1 MAREDKELN
10 QYRNLMKPPGTFEE
24 GFKWS
29 SLVGAL
35 FIGLVMVP
43 GSIYM
48 HLLAG
53 LGVGRAA
60 QWVTV
65 ILFLE
70 VAKRAHKSLSR
81 AEMFILFYM
90 AGAVIVAPFEGL
102 LWAQFFV
109 QSKSVVGQGM
119 AELIPSWYAPSDP
132 KVLASRN
139 FFQLAWLPALGLVIF
154 KQIISRIDNN
164 VLGYG
169 LFKVASDIEKLPFPM
184 APIGAQGMIALSE
197 DMDEA
202 EGKQTTWRW
211 RTFSIGGA
219 IGLVFGMLYMGLPTL
234 TQALFGESIEMFPIP
249 FADWT
254 GRTQGV
260 LPAVATGLSFDLGSL
275 ILGMVIPFWAVIGS
289 FAGLVITF
297 ILNPI
302 LYKTHVLTSWAPG
315 DSTVETLFKNTV
327 DFYFSFGL
335 GISLAIAVIGII
347 TIIKSLR
354 KKGGKGETEIT
365 VKETIPEGRGDISFS
380 WVGVIYLMSTISYI
394 LVCGYLINWHRGVMI
409 VLCFFAYIYT
419 PMISYVTAR
428 LEGMVGLALNIPFVR
443 EAGIILSGYQGGIA
457 CWFLPFPIANY
468 GVHTVFYRQSELIGA
483 KFTSKWKA
491 EALLV
496 PFIIICSI
504 FFAQLIWS
512 MGPVPSSS
520 YPYASMMWEFQAK
533 NKALLYS
540 STMGGF
546 SKFHEAFSLSFI
558 GIGLL
563 SGMLMYGVLSLF
575 NAPTLLLYGC
585 VQGLNQTMPH
595 IVIPQLVG
603 ALLSRFYFERKMGF
617 KQWRQYA
624 PVLSAGFFCGAGL
637 VTMFCIGVMFLSKSV
652 IKLPY

>member
-1 MAREDKELN
+1 MSIEDKELN
-10 QYRNLMKPPGTFEE
+10 QYRNLMTPPGTFED

-70 VAKRAHKSLSR
+70 IAKRAHKNLSK

-90 AGAVIVAPFEGL
+90 AGAVIIAPFEGL

-109 QSKSVVGQGM
+109 QSKAVVGQGM
-119 AELIPSWYAPSDP
+119 ADQIPHWYAPSDP

-139 FFQLAWLPALGLVIF
+139 FFQLAWLPALGLVVF
-154 KQIISRIDNN
+154 KQIISRINNN

-169 LFKVASDIEKLPFPM
+169 LFKIASDIEKLPFPM
-184 APIGAQGMIALSE
+184 APIGAQGMNALAE

-202 EGKQTTWRW
+202 EGKKTSWRW
-211 RTFSIGGA
+211 RVFSMGGA
-219 IGLVFGMLYMGLPTL
+219 IGLIFGMLYMGLPTL
-234 TQALFGESIEMFPIP
+234 SQALFGTTIQMFPIP

-254 GRTQGV
+254 GRTQDF

-275 ILGMVIPFWAVIGS
+275 ILGMVIPFWAVIGA
-289 FAGLVITF
+289 FVGLLITF

-302 LYKTHVLTSWAPG
+302 LYKCNILTNWSPG
-315 DSTVETLFKNTV
+315 DSTVETLYGNTV

-335 GISLAIAVIGII
+335 GISLAIAVIGIFSI
-347 TIIKSLR
+347 VKSLR
-354 KKGGKGETEIT
+354 KKNKKGETVVE
-365 VKETIPEGRGDISFS
+365 VQEAPKGRGDIPFS
-380 WVGVIYLMSTISYI
+380 WIGIIYIATATLYI
-394 LVCGYLINWHRGVMI
+394 VVCGILIKWHLGVML
-409 VLCFFAYIYT
+409 VLIFFAFIYT
-419 PMISYVTAR
+419 PLISYVTAR
-428 LEGMVGLALNIPFVR
+428 LEGLVGLALNIPFVR
-443 EAGIILSGYQGGIA
+443 EAGIILSGYKGLA

-468 GVHTVFYRQSELIGA
+468 GVHTVFYRQAELIGT

-491 EALLV
+491 EVLLV
-496 PFIIICSI
+496 PFIIVCSV

-512 MGPVPSSS
+512 MGPIPSSS
-520 YPYASMMWEFQAK
+520 YPYANMMWEFQAK
-533 NKALLYS
+533 NKTLLYS
-540 STMGGF
+540 STMGGYSQF
-546 SKFHEAFSLSFI
+546 NDAFSAGNI
-558 GIGLL
+558 GIGFGA
-563 SGMLMYGVLSLF
+563 GMIMFGVLSF
-575 NAPTLLLYGC
+575 FGAPTLLLYGC

-595 IVIPQLVG
+595 IVIPQLIG
-603 ALLSRFYFERKMGF
+603 ALLGKFYFERKFGF
-617 KQWRQYA
+617 KSWRQYA

-637 VTMFCIGVMFLSKSV
+637 VTMFCIGVMFLAKAV